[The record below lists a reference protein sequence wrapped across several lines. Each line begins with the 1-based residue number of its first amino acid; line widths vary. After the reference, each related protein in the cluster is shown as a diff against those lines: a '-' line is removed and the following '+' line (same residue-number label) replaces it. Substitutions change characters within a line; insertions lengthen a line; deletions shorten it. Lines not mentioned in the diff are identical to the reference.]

1 MFADQSLFMV
11 ADGMGG
17 HQGGEVAANL
27 TVRAVSAAPHSTKA
41 ALVTAIETANQV
53 VHDNALERPELHGMG
68 TTATAIA
75 VVSTPTGP
83 RFALANVGD
92 SRIYRYRGDTLH
104 QLTFDHSYVAEL
116 IRRGDLTEEEAA
128 VHPYRN
134 MLTRAVGIHPEIEID
149 HWELDPEPGDR
160 FLLCSDGIINEVADA
175 GIAQVLS
182 RRQGPAEAA
191 SELVGT
197 ANQLGGRDNSTVVIV
212 DVMLAHPPGAED
224 LLAAAIPP
232 PEPAAP
238 ADEVFDTTFEITAD
252 QPVIEVEPELE
263 PEPPAIPLAAPL
275 PPEPEPLPE
284 PAAIGSEPTIVQ
296 AAIVPEPAVPE
307 PAAPEAAN
315 EPVTPVPFAIIET
328 LDPADIANEG
338 NTNRSWLRQP
348 VGITTRALTIAFA
361 LILVLVGFFLATG
374 WYARNSYHVGLAG
387 NEVVIYQ
394 GRVGGML
401 WFDPTLEE
409 RTGVLVSELTEED
422 FETITDGIETASLD
436 GANGFVS
443 DLRTR
448 LTDDDASA
456 GSTNST
462 DSSS

>member
-1 MFADQSLFMV
+1 M
-11 ADGMGG
+11 
-17 HQGGEVAANL
+17 
-27 TVRAVSAAPHSTKA
+27 
-41 ALVTAIETANQV
+41 
-53 VHDNALERPELHGMG
+53 
-68 TTATAIA
+68 
-75 VVSTPTGP
+75 
-83 RFALANVGD
+83 
-92 SRIYRYRGDTLH
+92 
-104 QLTFDHSYVAEL
+104 
-116 IRRGDLTEEEAA
+116 
-128 VHPYRN
+128 
-134 MLTRAVGIHPEIEID
+134 
-149 HWELDPEPGDR
+149 
-160 FLLCSDGIINEVADA
+160 
-175 GIAQVLS
+175 
-182 RRQGPAEAA
+182 
-191 SELVGT
+191 
-197 ANQLGGRDNSTVVIV
+197 
-212 DVMLAHPPGAED
+212 
-224 LLAAAIPP
+224 
-232 PEPAAP
+232 
-238 ADEVFDTTFEITAD
+238 
-252 QPVIEVEPELE
+252 
-263 PEPPAIPLAAPL
+263 
-275 PPEPEPLPE
+275 
-284 PAAIGSEPTIVQ
+284 
-296 AAIVPEPAVPE
+296 
-307 PAAPEAAN
+307 
-315 EPVTPVPFAIIET
+315 TPVPFAIIET

-422 FETITDGIETASLD
+422 FETITNGIETASLD